1 MYKSILLA
9 ADGSENSLRAADGQD
24 FCPSSFYFELFRDAF
39 KYIHLGYMNLKKTTK
54 KAGSV
59 MPKIYSAVKLPDTAV
74 KIIEDQ
80 NIKLDMH
87 DELTTP
93 GADKIIE
100 KIKGAD
106 GLITGVK
113 AGSAEVIQAN
123 PDMKIIANVG
133 SGFNNIDID
142 EANKHN
148 IAVTNT
154 PVHESVAS
162 TAELAVTLMLAL
174 SRRVLP
180 GHEMAVKNEF
190 EGWQVMGYLGGNQ
203 VVDKTLAIVGF
214 GQIGQY
220 IGKLAQAFNM
230 KILYVD
236 HEEKDTAFMQKSLFR
251 DALKEADYVIT
262 QVNYNESSHHL
273 FGKKEFEQMKE
284 TAYFINT
291 ARGGVVDEA
300 ALGRFENKQIQA
312 AALDVHEEEPH
323 INEELVK
330 LDNIILTPHIGND
343 TYEARNKMAEV
354 AADQAVKA
362 LTESELD
369 YQVNK

>member
-1 MYKSILLA
+1 
-9 ADGSENSLRAADGQD
+9 
-24 FCPSSFYFELFRDAF
+24 
-39 KYIHLGYMNLKKTTK
+39 
-54 KAGSV
+54 
-59 MPKIYSAVKLPDTAV
+59 MPKIYSAVKLPETAV
-74 KIIEDQ
+74 KIIKDQ
-80 NIKLDMH
+80 NIELDMH

-93 GADKIIE
+93 EIDVIIDRV
-100 KIKGAD
+100 KDAD
-106 GLITGVK
+106 GLITGVNVQ
-113 AGSAEVIQAN
+113 APAEVIQAN
-123 PDMKIIANVG
+123 TGLKVIANVG

-190 EGWQVMGYLGGNQ
+190 DGWQVMGYLGGNQ

-220 IGKLAQAFNM
+220 IGKIAQAFNM
-230 KILYVD
+230 KLLYVD
-236 HEEKDTAFMQKSLFR
+236 HVEKETEINAEKVTLEE
-251 DALKEADYVIT
+251 ALKEADYVIT
-262 QVNYNESSHHL
+262 QVNYNETSHHL

-291 ARGGVVDEA
+291 ARGGVVDES
-300 ALGRFENKQIQA
+300 ALIDALKNKQIQA

-330 LDNIILTPHIGND
+330 LDNVILTPHIGND

-362 LTESELD
+362 LTDTELD

>member
-1 MYKSILLA
+1 
-9 ADGSENSLRAADGQD
+9 
-24 FCPSSFYFELFRDAF
+24 
-39 KYIHLGYMNLKKTTK
+39 
-54 KAGSV
+54 
-59 MPKIYSAVKLPDTAV
+59 MPKIYSAVKLPETAV
-74 KIIEDQ
+74 KIIKDQ
-80 NIKLDMH
+80 NIELDMH

-93 GADKIIE
+93 KTEVIIDRV
-100 KIKGAD
+100 KGAD
-106 GLITGVK
+106 GLITGVNVQ
-113 AGSAEVIQAN
+113 APAEVIQAN
-123 PDMKIIANVG
+123 TGLKVIANVG

-190 EGWQVMGYLGGNQ
+190 DGWQVMGYLGGNQ

-220 IGKLAQAFNM
+220 IGKIAQAFNM
-230 KILYVD
+230 KLLYVD
-236 HEEKDTAFMQKSLFR
+236 HEEKDTELDATKVSLEE
-251 DALKEADYVIT
+251 ALKEADYVIT
-262 QVNYNESSHHL
+262 QVNYNETSHHL
-273 FGKKEFEQMKE
+273 FSKKEFEQMKE
-284 TAYFINT
+284 SAYFINT
-291 ARGGVVDEA
+291 ARGGVVDES
-300 ALGRFENKQIQA
+300 ALIDALKNKQIQA

-323 INEELVK
+323 INEELAK
-330 LDNIILTPHIGND
+330 LDNVILTPHIGND

-362 LTESELD
+362 LTDTELD

>member
-1 MYKSILLA
+1 
-9 ADGSENSLRAADGQD
+9 
-24 FCPSSFYFELFRDAF
+24 
-39 KYIHLGYMNLKKTTK
+39 MNLKKTTK

-74 KIIEDQ
+74 KIIKDH
-80 NIKLDMH
+80 NIELDMH

-93 GADKIIE
+93 EIDVIIDRV
-100 KIKGAD
+100 KGAD
-106 GLITGVK
+106 GLITGVNVQ
-113 AGSAEVIQAN
+113 APAEVIQAN
-123 PDMKIIANVG
+123 TDLKVIANVG
-133 SGFNNIDID
+133 SGFNNIDVD
-142 EANKHN
+142 EANKYN
-148 IAVTNT
+148 ISVTNT

-162 TAELAVTLMLAL
+162 TAELAATLMLAL

-190 EGWQVMGYLGGNQ
+190 DGWQVMGYLGGNQ

-220 IGKLAQAFNM
+220 IGKIAQAFNM
-230 KILYVD
+230 KLLYVD
-236 HEEKDTAFMQKSLFR
+236 HEEKDTEINAQKVTLEE
-251 DALKEADYVIT
+251 ALKEAYYVIT
-262 QVNYNESSHHL
+262 QVNYNETSHHL

-291 ARGGVVDEA
+291 ARGGVVDES
-300 ALGRFENKQIQA
+300 ALIDALKNKQIQA

-330 LDNIILTPHIGND
+330 LDNVILTPHIGND

-362 LTESELD
+362 LTDAELD

>member
-1 MYKSILLA
+1 
-9 ADGSENSLRAADGQD
+9 
-24 FCPSSFYFELFRDAF
+24 
-39 KYIHLGYMNLKKTTK
+39 MNLKKTTK
-54 KAGSV
+54 KVGSV

-106 GLITGVK
+106 GLITGVNVQ
-113 AGSAEVIQAN
+113 APAEVIQAN

-236 HEEKDTAFMQKSLFR
+236 HEEKDTALYAKKVTLQ

-300 ALGRFENKQIQA
+300 ALLDALKNKQIQA

>member
-1 MYKSILLA
+1 M
-9 ADGSENSLRAADGQD
+9 Q
-24 FCPSSFYFELFRDAF
+24 
-39 KYIHLGYMNLKKTTK
+39 
-54 KAGSV
+54 
-59 MPKIYSAVKLPDTAV
+59 KIYSAVKLPETAV
-74 KIIEDQ
+74 KIIKDQ
-80 NIKLDMH
+80 NIELDMH

-93 GADKIIE
+93 EIDVIIDRV
-100 KIKGAD
+100 KDAD
-106 GLITGVK
+106 GLITGVNVQ
-113 AGSAEVIQAN
+113 APAEVIQAN
-123 PDMKIIANVG
+123 TGLKVIANVG

-190 EGWQVMGYLGGNQ
+190 DGWQVMGYLGGNQ

-220 IGKLAQAFNM
+220 IGKIAQAFNM
-230 KILYVD
+230 KLLYVD
-236 HEEKDTAFMQKSLFR
+236 HVEKETEINAEKVTLEE
-251 DALKEADYVIT
+251 ALKEADYVIT
-262 QVNYNESSHHL
+262 QVNYNETSHHL

-291 ARGGVVDEA
+291 ARGGVVDES
-300 ALGRFENKQIQA
+300 ALIDALKNKQIQA

-330 LDNIILTPHIGND
+330 LDNVILTPHIGND

-362 LTESELD
+362 LTDTELD

>member
-1 MYKSILLA
+1 
-9 ADGSENSLRAADGQD
+9 
-24 FCPSSFYFELFRDAF
+24 
-39 KYIHLGYMNLKKTTK
+39 
-54 KAGSV
+54 
-59 MPKIYSAVKLPDTAV
+59 MPKIYSAVKLPETAV
-74 KIIEDQ
+74 KIIKDQ
-80 NIKLDMH
+80 NIELDMH

-93 GADKIIE
+93 EIDVIIDRV
-100 KIKGAD
+100 KDAD
-106 GLITGVK
+106 GLITGVNVQ
-113 AGSAEVIQAN
+113 APAEVIQAN
-123 PDMKIIANVG
+123 TGLKVIANG
-133 SGFNNIDID
+133 GAGFNNIDID

-190 EGWQVMGYLGGNQ
+190 DGWQVMGYLGGNQ

-220 IGKLAQAFNM
+220 IGKIAQAFNM
-230 KILYVD
+230 KLLYVD
-236 HEEKDTAFMQKSLFR
+236 HVEKETEINAEKVTLEE
-251 DALKEADYVIT
+251 ALKEADYVIT
-262 QVNYNESSHHL
+262 QVNYNETSHHL

-291 ARGGVVDEA
+291 ARGGVVDES
-300 ALGRFENKQIQA
+300 ALIDALKNKQIQA

-330 LDNIILTPHIGND
+330 LDNVILTPHIGND

-362 LTESELD
+362 LTDTELD

>member
-1 MYKSILLA
+1 MA
-9 ADGSENSLRAADGQD
+9 
-24 FCPSSFYFELFRDAF
+24 
-39 KYIHLGYMNLKKTTK
+39 
-54 KAGSV
+54 
-59 MPKIYSAVKLPDTAV
+59 KIYSAVKLPETAV
-74 KIIEDQ
+74 KIIKDQ
-80 NIKLDMH
+80 NIELDMH

-93 GADKIIE
+93 KTDVIVE
-100 KIKGAD
+100 KVKGVD
-106 GLITGVK
+106 GLITGVNVQTP
-113 AGSAEVIQAN
+113 AEVIQAN
-123 PDMKIIANVG
+123 PDMKVIANVG
-133 SGFNNIDID
+133 SGFNNIDVD

-190 EGWQVMGYLGGNQ
+190 NGWQVMGYLGGNQ

-230 KILYVD
+230 KLLYVD
-236 HEEKDTAFMQKSLFR
+236 HEEKDTEIDAKKVSLEE
-251 DALKEADYVIT
+251 ALKEADYVIT
-262 QVNYNESSHHL
+262 QVNYNETSHHL
-273 FGKKEFEQMKE
+273 FGKKEFEQMKD

-300 ALGRFENKQIQA
+300 ALVDALKNHQIQA

-323 INEELVK
+323 INEELAK
-330 LDNIILTPHIGND
+330 LENVILTPHIGND

-362 LTESELD
+362 LKGEKLD

>member
-1 MYKSILLA
+1 
-9 ADGSENSLRAADGQD
+9 
-24 FCPSSFYFELFRDAF
+24 
-39 KYIHLGYMNLKKTTK
+39 
-54 KAGSV
+54 
-59 MPKIYSAVKLPDTAV
+59 MPKIYSAVKLPETAV
-74 KIIEDQ
+74 KIIKDQ
-80 NIKLDMH
+80 NIELDMH

-93 GADKIIE
+93 EIDVIIDRV
-100 KIKGAD
+100 KDAD
-106 GLITGVK
+106 GLITGVNVQ
-113 AGSAEVIQAN
+113 APAEVIQAN
-123 PDMKIIANVG
+123 TGLKVIANVG

-190 EGWQVMGYLGGNQ
+190 DGWQVMGYLGGNQ

-220 IGKLAQAFNM
+220 IGKIAQAFNM
-230 KILYVD
+230 KLLYVD
-236 HEEKDTAFMQKSLFR
+236 HVEKETEINAEKVTLEE
-251 DALKEADYVIT
+251 ALKKADYVIT
-262 QVNYNESSHHL
+262 QVNYNETSHHL

-291 ARGGVVDEA
+291 ARGGVVDES
-300 ALGRFENKQIQA
+300 ALIDALKNKQIQA

-330 LDNIILTPHIGND
+330 LDNVILTPHIGND

-362 LTESELD
+362 LTDTELD

>member
-1 MYKSILLA
+1 
-9 ADGSENSLRAADGQD
+9 
-24 FCPSSFYFELFRDAF
+24 
-39 KYIHLGYMNLKKTTK
+39 
-54 KAGSV
+54 
-59 MPKIYSAVKLPDTAV
+59 MPKIYSAVKLPETAV
-74 KIIEDQ
+74 KIIKDQ
-80 NIKLDMH
+80 NIELDMH

-93 GADKIIE
+93 KTEVIIDRV
-100 KIKGAD
+100 KGAD
-106 GLITGVK
+106 GLITGVNVQTP
-113 AGSAEVIQAN
+113 AEVIQAN
-123 PDMKIIANVG
+123 TDLKVIANVG
-133 SGFNNIDID
+133 SGFNNIDVD

-190 EGWQVMGYLGGNQ
+190 NGWQVMGYLGGNQ

-220 IGKLAQAFNM
+220 IGKIAQAFNM

-236 HEEKDTAFMQKSLFR
+236 HEEKDTDINAEKVTLEE
-251 DALKEADYVIT
+251 ALKEADYVIT
-262 QVNYNESSHHL
+262 QVNYNKTSHHL
-273 FGKKEFEQMKE
+273 FGKKEFEQMKD

-300 ALGRFENKQIQA
+300 ALVDALKNKQIQA

-323 INEELVK
+323 INKELAQ
-330 LDNIILTPHIGND
+330 LDNVILTPHIGND

-362 LTESELD
+362 LKNKQLD
-369 YQVNK
+369 YQINK

>member
-1 MYKSILLA
+1 
-9 ADGSENSLRAADGQD
+9 
-24 FCPSSFYFELFRDAF
+24 
-39 KYIHLGYMNLKKTTK
+39 
-54 KAGSV
+54 
-59 MPKIYSAVKLPDTAV
+59 MPKIYSAVKLPETAV
-74 KIIEDQ
+74 KIIKDH
-80 NIKLDMH
+80 NIELDMH

-93 GADKIIE
+93 EIDVIIDRV
-100 KIKGAD
+100 KGAD
-106 GLITGVK
+106 GLITGVNVQ
-113 AGSAEVIQAN
+113 APAEVIQAN
-123 PDMKIIANVG
+123 TGLKVIANVG

-190 EGWQVMGYLGGNQ
+190 DGWQVMGYLGGNQ

-220 IGKLAQAFNM
+220 IGKIAQAFNM
-230 KILYVD
+230 KLLYVD
-236 HEEKDTAFMQKSLFR
+236 HVEKETEINAEKVTLEE
-251 DALKEADYVIT
+251 ALKEADYVIT
-262 QVNYNESSHHL
+262 QVNYNETSHHL

-291 ARGGVVDEA
+291 ARGGVVDES
-300 ALGRFENKQIQA
+300 ALIDALKNKQIQA

-330 LDNIILTPHIGND
+330 LDNVILTPHIGND

-362 LTESELD
+362 LTDTELD

>member
-1 MYKSILLA
+1 M
-9 ADGSENSLRAADGQD
+9 
-24 FCPSSFYFELFRDAF
+24 
-39 KYIHLGYMNLKKTTK
+39 T
-54 KAGSV
+54 
-59 MPKIYSAVKLPDTAV
+59 KIYSAVKLPETAV
-74 KIIEDQ
+74 KMIKDQ
-80 NIKLDMH
+80 NIELDMH

-93 GADKIIE
+93 NVDVMIKRV
-100 KIKGAD
+100 KGAD
-106 GLITGVK
+106 GLITGVNVQ
-113 AGSAEVIQAN
+113 ASAEVIQAN
-123 PDMKIIANVG
+123 PDLKVIANVG
-133 SGFNNIDID
+133 SGFNNIDVA

-162 TAELAVTLMLAL
+162 TAELAVTLMLSL

-190 EGWQVMGYLGGNQ
+190 DGWQVMGYLGGNQ
-203 VVDKTLAIVGF
+203 VVDKTLAIIGF

-220 IGKLAQAFNM
+220 IGKIAQAFNM

-236 HEEKDTAFMQKSLFR
+236 HEEKETKVDAKQVSLE
-251 DALKEADYVIT
+251 DALIEADYVIT
-262 QVNYNESSHHL
+262 QVDYNETSHHL
-273 FGKKEFEQMKE
+273 FGQKEFEQMKE

-291 ARGGVVDEA
+291 ARGGVVDET
-300 ALGRFENKQIQA
+300 ALVDALKNNQIQA
-312 AALDVHEEEPH
+312 AALDVHENEPH

-330 LDNIILTPHIGND
+330 LENVILTPHIGND

-362 LTESELD
+362 LIGADLD
-369 YQVNK
+369 HQVNK

>member
-1 MYKSILLA
+1 MA
-9 ADGSENSLRAADGQD
+9 
-24 FCPSSFYFELFRDAF
+24 
-39 KYIHLGYMNLKKTTK
+39 
-54 KAGSV
+54 
-59 MPKIYSAVKLPDTAV
+59 KIYSAVKLPETAV
-74 KIIEDQ
+74 KIIKDQ
-80 NIKLDMH
+80 NIELDMH

-93 GADKIIE
+93 KTDVIVE
-100 KIKGAD
+100 KVKGVD
-106 GLITGVK
+106 GLITGVNVQ
-113 AGSAEVIQAN
+113 APAEVIQAN
-123 PDMKIIANVG
+123 PDMKVIANVG
-133 SGFNNIDID
+133 SGFNNIDVD

-190 EGWQVMGYLGGNQ
+190 NGWQVMGYLGGNQ

-220 IGKLAQAFNM
+220 IGKISQAFNM
-230 KILYVD
+230 NILYVD
-236 HEEKDTAFMQKSLFR
+236 HEEKDTEIDAKKVSLEE
-251 DALKEADYVIT
+251 ALKEADYVIT
-262 QVNYNESSHHL
+262 QVNYNETSHHL
-273 FGKKEFEQMKE
+273 FGKKEFEQMKD

-300 ALGRFENKQIQA
+300 ALVDALKNNQIQA

-323 INEELVK
+323 INEELAK
-330 LDNIILTPHIGND
+330 LENVILTPHIGND

-362 LTESELD
+362 LKGEKLD

>member
-1 MYKSILLA
+1 
-9 ADGSENSLRAADGQD
+9 
-24 FCPSSFYFELFRDAF
+24 
-39 KYIHLGYMNLKKTTK
+39 
-54 KAGSV
+54 
-59 MPKIYSAVKLPDTAV
+59 MPKIYSAVKLPETAV
-74 KIIEDQ
+74 KIIKDQ
-80 NIKLDMH
+80 NIELDMH

-93 GADKIIE
+93 EIDVIIDRV
-100 KIKGAD
+100 KDAD
-106 GLITGVK
+106 GLITGVNVQ
-113 AGSAEVIQAN
+113 APSEVIQAN
-123 PDMKIIANVG
+123 TGLKVIANVG

-190 EGWQVMGYLGGNQ
+190 DGWQVMGYLGGNQ

-220 IGKLAQAFNM
+220 IGKIAQAFNM
-230 KILYVD
+230 KLLYVD
-236 HEEKDTAFMQKSLFR
+236 HVEKETEINAEKVTLEE
-251 DALKEADYVIT
+251 ALKEADYVIT
-262 QVNYNESSHHL
+262 QVNYNETSHHL

-291 ARGGVVDEA
+291 ARGGVVDES
-300 ALGRFENKQIQA
+300 ALIDALKNKQIQA

-323 INEELVK
+323 INEELAK
-330 LDNIILTPHIGND
+330 LDNVILTPHIGND

-362 LTESELD
+362 LKNKQLD
-369 YQVNK
+369 YQINK

>member
-1 MYKSILLA
+1 
-9 ADGSENSLRAADGQD
+9 
-24 FCPSSFYFELFRDAF
+24 
-39 KYIHLGYMNLKKTTK
+39 
-54 KAGSV
+54 
-59 MPKIYSAVKLPDTAV
+59 MPKIYSAVKLPETAV
-74 KIIEDQ
+74 KIIKDQ
-80 NIKLDMH
+80 NIELDMH

-93 GADKIIE
+93 EIDVIIDRV
-100 KIKGAD
+100 KDAD
-106 GLITGVK
+106 GLITGVNVQ
-113 AGSAEVIQAN
+113 APSEVIQAN
-123 PDMKIIANVG
+123 TGLKVIANVG

-190 EGWQVMGYLGGNQ
+190 DGWQVMGYLGGNQ

-220 IGKLAQAFNM
+220 IGKIAQAFNM
-230 KILYVD
+230 KLLYVD
-236 HEEKDTAFMQKSLFR
+236 HVEKETEINAEKVTLEE
-251 DALKEADYVIT
+251 ALKEADYVIT
-262 QVNYNESSHHL
+262 QVNYNETSHHL
-273 FGKKEFEQMKE
+273 FGKTEFEQMKE

-291 ARGGVVDEA
+291 ARGGVVDES
-300 ALGRFENKQIQA
+300 ALIDALKNKQIQA

-330 LDNIILTPHIGND
+330 LDNVILTPHIGND

-362 LTESELD
+362 LTDTELD

>member
-1 MYKSILLA
+1 
-9 ADGSENSLRAADGQD
+9 
-24 FCPSSFYFELFRDAF
+24 
-39 KYIHLGYMNLKKTTK
+39 
-54 KAGSV
+54 
-59 MPKIYSAVKLPDTAV
+59 MPKIYSAVKLPETAM
-74 KIIEDQ
+74 KIIKDQ
-80 NIKLDMH
+80 NIELDMH

-93 GADKIIE
+93 EIDVIIDRV
-100 KIKGAD
+100 KDAD
-106 GLITGVK
+106 GLITGVNVQ
-113 AGSAEVIQAN
+113 APAEVIQAN
-123 PDMKIIANVG
+123 TGLKVIANVG

-190 EGWQVMGYLGGNQ
+190 DGWQVMGYLGGNQ

-220 IGKLAQAFNM
+220 IGKIAQAFNM
-230 KILYVD
+230 KLLYVD
-236 HEEKDTAFMQKSLFR
+236 HVEKETEINAEKVTLEE
-251 DALKEADYVIT
+251 ALKEADYVIT
-262 QVNYNESSHHL
+262 QVNYNETSHHL

-291 ARGGVVDEA
+291 ARGGVVDES
-300 ALGRFENKQIQA
+300 ALIDALKNKQIQA

-330 LDNIILTPHIGND
+330 LDNVILTPHIGND

-362 LTESELD
+362 LTDTELD